1 MSRQRVLQ
9 ELEALREEL
18 AKVASNGHNLQ
29 SEAVRRL
36 SARIDELVLEYLRS
50 VSGFEERIGN

>member
-1 MSRQRVLQ
+1 MNRHRILQ
-9 ELEALREEL
+9 DLEALREEL

-29 SEAVRRL
+29 SEKIRKL

-50 VSGFEERIGN
+50 IHDLNERTGT